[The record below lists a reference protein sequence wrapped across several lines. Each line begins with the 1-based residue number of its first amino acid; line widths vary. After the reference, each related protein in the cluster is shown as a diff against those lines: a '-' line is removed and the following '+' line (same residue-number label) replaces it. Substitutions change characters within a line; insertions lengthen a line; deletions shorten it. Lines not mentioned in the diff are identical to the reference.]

1 MTYKQENHKTNW
13 LSGFMSLA
21 IVMVLLALM
30 LPVTLDASQYY
41 VWGRVYSS
49 LPLDED
55 EAVPPNP
62 LTGVDTT
69 QVLGDDMYAVIPRNL
84 VRVRV
89 IKASDRSELA
99 SFITTR
105 SGGYFVSFTAPGATF
120 SVKFIVEELLSG
132 DLLLESDANV
142 LNEWTLP
149 SAEYNIRYLLVPG
162 GLTDIGADREFALC
176 PVGKHTGIFTR
187 VGKIEVATEVED
199 PPGVFTTKH
208 LIDPLT
214 GLVYIYTS
222 TIATD
227 LAIHQYKDSP
237 LGGNLFMFGAFNQ
250 ALYYVGASYRIRIE
264 KWNDATSS
272 WVFDKYMD
280 DELVKT
286 RYTVNLTPPITVTAD
301 RIRLGPDTFMGT
313 PNCYTLTPLS
323 TGNTFWSFPDLLALW
338 RTSRGDGL
346 NGKYK
351 VSLEVVGLL
360 PGFFVH
366 VPQYTDLT
374 MTLDNVPPEAK
385 IKKLYASGFDTP
397 MIYTPG
403 PPVTSYDLLAAMLG
417 TSANYGPTAD
427 PTCSI
432 LEFTNPTQHLAFK
445 LTAYHDNGYLLHWYF
460 KFKRND
466 TGYTTITG
474 KKYSAGP
481 TPGTGSMV
489 DYTAVPPMKIACSQN
504 SEKGF
509 QDMYLYLNPGHINL
523 GDPDGCAYRF
533 VIHAKTR
540 ATDGYGYLRWRWDED
555 LHYMKR

>member
-1 MTYKQENHKTNW
+1 MTYKQENHKRNC

-30 LPVTLDASQYY
+30 LPVTLDAAQYY

-55 EAVPPNP
+55 EEVPPNP
-62 LTGVDTT
+62 LTGVDTA
-69 QVLGDDMYAVIPRNL
+69 QVIGADMYALIPRNL

-99 SFITTR
+99 SYITTK
-105 SGGYFVSFTAPGATF
+105 SGGYLVSFTAPGATI
-120 SVKFIVEELLSG
+120 SVKFMVEELLSG

-142 LNEWTLP
+142 LNQWTLP

-162 GLTDIGADREFALC
+162 GLTDIGADRKFALC
-176 PVGKHTGIFTR
+176 PVGQHTGIFTR

-208 LIDPLT
+208 LIDPST

-222 TIATD
+222 TVATD

-237 LGGNLFMFGAFNQ
+237 LGSNLFMFGAFNQ
-250 ALYYVGASYRIRIE
+250 ALYYVGARYRIRIE

-286 RYTVNLTPPITVTAD
+286 RYTVDLTPPITVTAD

-323 TGNTFWSFPDLLALW
+323 TGNIFWSFPDLLALW
-338 RTSRGDGL
+338 RTSRGAGL

-360 PGFFVH
+360 PGVFVH

-374 MTLDNVPPEAK
+374 MTLDNVLPEAK
-385 IKKLYASGFDTP
+385 IKKLYPAGFDTP

-432 LEFTNPTQHLAFK
+432 LEFTNPSQHLAFK
-445 LTAYHDNGYLLHWYF
+445 LTAYHDNGYMLHWHF

-489 DYTAVPPMKIACSQN
+489 DYAAVPPMKIACSQN